1 MIIAAIIARALF
13 WCIVPAVI
21 VSAMAATIHQQMP
34 AIRALLRAAKEL

>member
-13 WCIVPAVI
+13 WAILPAAI
-21 VSAMAATIHQQMP
+21 VSAMAATIRQQMP